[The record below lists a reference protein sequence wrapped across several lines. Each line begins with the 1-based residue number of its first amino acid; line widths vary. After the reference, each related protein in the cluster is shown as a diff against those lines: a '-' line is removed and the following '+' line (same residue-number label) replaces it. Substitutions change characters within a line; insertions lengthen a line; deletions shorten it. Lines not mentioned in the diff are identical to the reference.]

1 MKEQAQRE
9 REGGEPGDL
18 NNKTLMT
25 FPWAELDDDT
35 ITIIFVFDV
44 GVNDLLPSVRTL
56 RQNAAGGEGTQLA
69 MHFLSAL
76 PQLLLTFNNRCEH
89 RF

>member
-1 MKEQAQRE
+1 
-9 REGGEPGDL
+9 
-18 NNKTLMT
+18 MT
-25 FPWAELDDDT
+25 SAWAEWTNDV
-35 ITIIFVFDV
+35 ITIIVVCDV
-44 GVNDLLPSVRTL
+44 GVYDLLPSLRTL

-76 PQLLLTFNNRCEH
+76 PQLLLTFKNSCEH